1 MKFFSDK
8 PFRLPRL
15 RPYTPKKDD
24 PSIFWFNQERDDIV
38 REVAKRVAEA
48 HTADRG
54 AMELALNE
62 VAFNESERLAKQ
74 RDEEARENLG
84 YWRGI
89 LRRIARMTDEEKRR
103 TIDRIC
109 MRMAADVAGN
119 FDPRVYSMAE
129 NVIPRLITAV
139 MSPAQLPR
147 EIVTPHQALKGLLK
161 VEGPTE
167 KLQRLARKGSL
178 VFVPTHSSNLDSLV
192 LGYALQRAK
201 LPPVVY
207 GAGKNL
213 FSNPIISFFMHN
225 LGAYRVDRRV
235 KSVLYKQILK
245 TYSSVMI
252 ERGYHSLFFPGGTRS
267 RSNLVETKLK
277 LGLAGTGV
285 EAFSRNQARG
295 TPRPV
300 YFVPATINYAL
311 ALEAETLIEDHL
323 KDKGK
328 ARYIIDDDE
337 FSRVDR
343 WVSFFRKL
351 TALESACVV
360 RFGHPVDPFGNEI
373 DDEGRSLTPRGDV
386 IDPATYVQRR
396 GVASY
401 DPRRDQAY
409 TRDLGELLKDRFRT
423 ETVVMSTHLVSH
435 VLFRRLVRAT
445 PDVDVFVRVRHRG
458 DVSMPRDELVREVG
472 DARDGL
478 LELQK
483 KDQVRVSSIL
493 ASEPAEHVVERA
505 LTAFKGYHDRIAA
518 LDVGAEITAEDPTLL
533 LYYQNRMV
541 QYAEDIADQPNLN
554 AAREIAQMGRE
565 R

>member
-1 MKFFSDK
+1 V
-8 PFRLPRL
+8 
-15 RPYTPKKDD
+15 PKKDD
-24 PSIFWFNQERDDIV
+24 PSIFWFNGERDDIV

-48 HTADRG
+48 HTADRRG
-54 AMELALNE
+54 MELALNE

-74 RDEEARENLG
+74 KDDEARENLG

-89 LRRIARMTDEEKRR
+89 LRRVARMTDEEKRQ

-109 MRMAADVAGN
+109 MRMAADIAGN
-119 FDPRVYSMAE
+119 FDPRVYAMSE
-129 NVIPRLITAV
+129 TIVPRLITAV

-147 EIVTPHQALKGLLK
+147 EIMTPHRALKGLVT
-161 VEGPTE
+161 VEGPTD
-167 KLQRLARKGSL
+167 KLLRLSKLGSL
-178 VFVPTHSSNLDSLV
+178 VFIPTHSSNLDSVV

-213 FSNPIISFFMHN
+213 FSNPIVSFFMHN

-235 KSVLYKQILK
+235 SSVLYKQVLK

-300 YFVPATINYAL
+300 YFVPTTINYAL

-323 KDKGK
+323 KERGK

-351 TALESACVV
+351 TALETGCVV
-360 RFGHPVDPFGNEI
+360 RFAEPLDPFGNTI
-373 DDEGRSLTPRGDV
+373 DDLGHSLTPRGDV
-386 IDPATYVQRR
+386 VDPATYVTRR

-401 DPRRDQAY
+401 EPRRDQAY
-409 TRDLGELLKDRFRT
+409 TRELGEVVKDRYRT
-423 ETVVMSTHLVSH
+423 ETVIMSTQLVAH
-435 VLFRRLVRAT
+435 ILFRRLVRAT
-445 PDVDVFVRVRHRG
+445 PGMDVFVRVRHRG

-472 DARDGL
+472 DARDAL
-478 LELQK
+478 LALQSK
-483 KDQVRVSSIL
+483 GQVRVSPIL
-493 ASEPAEHVVERA
+493 ATEPAEHVVERA
-505 LTAFKGYHDRIAA
+505 LSAFKGYHDRIAA

-533 LYYQNRMV
+533 LYYQNRLV
-541 QYAEDIADQPNLN
+541 QYAEDIADEPNLA
-554 AAREIAQMGRE
+554 AAREIAQLGRIE
-565 R
+565 